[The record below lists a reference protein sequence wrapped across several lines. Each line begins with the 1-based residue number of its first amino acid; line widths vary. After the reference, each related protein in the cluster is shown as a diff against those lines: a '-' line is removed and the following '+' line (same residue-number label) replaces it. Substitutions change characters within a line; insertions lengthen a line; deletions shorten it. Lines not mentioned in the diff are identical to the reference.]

1 MNYCRDALI
10 EHILSKIA
18 EQEERFPPRLTRR
31 GKDGSGDQE
40 ETSPLQSSGGE
51 EDTDGQEEDSPQSPA
66 SEDESDDNE
75 TDFSQS
81 PASEDEVDDSAQDS
95 TSDEGGEAMFCY
107 HFNSKYSNRL
117 FLPS

>member
-66 SEDESDDNE
+66 SEDE
-75 TDFSQS
+75 
-81 PASEDEVDDSAQDS
+81 VDDSAQDS

>member
-1 MNYCRDALI
+1 MYYCRDSLI

-95 TSDEGGEAMFCY
+95 TSDEGGEVMFCY